1 MADRLAIHLI
11 DGIFFLNT
19 QWHGVLQGPW
29 KLGVTTEL
37 IKFKPMDMS
46 RCEVQYQ

>member
-1 MADRLAIHLI
+1 MADRLGVHLI
-11 DGIFFLNT
+11 DDIFFLNT
-19 QWHGVLQGPW
+19 QWHDVLQGPW
-29 KLGVTTEL
+29 KLGVATEL